1 MSSQRKDS
9 LLTAEMQSEVKMPRK
24 FALHR
29 LIVICITFLTFIL
42 LMRDS
47 LCELRIKRDNTE
59 VVVLLNY
66 ELKS

>member
-1 MSSQRKDS
+1 MTCHHYGS

-59 VVVLLNY
+59 VVVVLNY

>member
-42 LMRDS
+42 LIRDS
-47 LCELRIKRDNTE
+47 LCELRIKRENTE

>member
-1 MSSQRKDS
+1 
-9 LLTAEMQSEVKMPRK
+9 MPRK
-24 FALHR
+24 FSLHR

-42 LMRDS
+42 LIRDS
-47 LCELRIKRDNTE
+47 LCELRIKRENTE